1 MLFSCSTHYF
11 QGVET
16 NRYVLDRRMFDMSL
30 RRNRCFC
37 SEGRDWKDC
46 DGWSDMS
53 ACLFGAPAGISFPHF
68 LYTPRRLAEVDGLNP
83 DPEKHFGFLE
93 FETNLAAPGIL
104 RLCLQGVLDISPV
117 PSVAALSGLPTVKL
131 PVFWVKLVIRWNLHY
146 FNRLTVFLFAVCW
159 CWHACTWD
167 FIFCWCK
174 LSSLRFNHIPFWW
187 PWTFSFVSETRN
199 VL

>member
-1 MLFSCSTHYF
+1 
-11 QGVET
+11 
-16 NRYVLDRRMFDMSL
+16 MFDMSL

-131 PVFWVKLVIRWNLHY
+131 PVFWVKLYAGADTPVLGTLFFVGANFLRYGSII
-146 FNRLTVFLFAVCW
+146 FLFGGLG
-159 CWHACTWD
+159 
-167 FIFCWCK
+167 
-174 LSSLRFNHIPFWW
+174 LSALFLKQGMSYKKRQQ
-187 PWTFSFVSETRN
+187 
-199 VL
+199 VLLNST